1 MRPGSRRPA
10 AQAGY
15 TLIAMLAAVA
25 LIALALSVAGPRWA
39 DQNRRAREQ
48 ELLRVG
54 GLYARAIAEF
64 REDSPGT
71 LKTYPRSLD
80 ELTLD
85 KRFVGVRR
93 HLRELYPDPL
103 DPARPW
109 GLVQDLDGNVVGV
122 FSRSTDEPLIPG
134 AVSLQ
139 GVTLAPA
146 HHYADWKFVP
156 VQPS

>member
-1 MRPGSRRPA
+1 
-10 AQAGY
+10 
-15 TLIAMLAAVA
+15 VA
-25 LIALALSVAGPRWA
+25 LVSLALSVAGPRWA
-39 DQNRRAREQ
+39 DQSRRQREQ

-54 GLYARAIAEF
+54 ALYARAIAEF
-64 REDSPGT
+64 RDDSPGS

-103 DPARPW
+103 DPSRPW

-122 FSRSTDEPLIPG
+122 FSRSTDSPLIPG
-134 AVSLQ
+134 PLDL
-139 GVTLAPA
+139 GVLTLVPA
-146 HHYADWKFVP
+146 RHYADWKFVP